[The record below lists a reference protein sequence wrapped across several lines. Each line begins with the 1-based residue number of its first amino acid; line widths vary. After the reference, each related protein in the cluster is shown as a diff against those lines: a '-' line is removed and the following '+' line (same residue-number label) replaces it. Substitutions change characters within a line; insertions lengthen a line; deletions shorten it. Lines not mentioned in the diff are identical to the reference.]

1 MGPRSGIKVQECD
14 EIRMSTSI
22 INHQVVTGDSVFH
35 HDVLQYCEYKLL
47 VRADQFSRST
57 QFHKFWKIT
66 RRVAKSLGIV
76 ISKPEKPMRTYL
88 REVIFFDTPKFR
100 LYNNGFI
107 LRRRTFY
114 ENGLPQPEHELVLKF
129 RHRDMATTAAVDVR
143 PLLPCINVIK
153 FKEEILLPYDKIGG
167 MRSIYSH
174 GCELDTP
181 NTMLTQ
187 NFETICQV
195 FPALLRTGAK
205 AKTTLSVVNGIAIE
219 EILVN
224 FGELDFGNK
233 MTAKATLAIWR
244 NRMTQERFIGEY
256 GFQLKFHSPEEFP
269 AKSKEL
275 SDAFYLAL
283 QTEAPDW
290 IHLGTTKT
298 AMIYG
303 MGQTPVVSHE

>member
-1 MGPRSGIKVQECD
+1 MFRKFSIQGHD
-14 EIRMSTSI
+14 EIRMSTFISNDQI
-22 INHQVVTGDSVFH
+22 TGESVFH
-35 HDVLQYCEYKLL
+35 PDPLQYREYKLL
-47 VRADQFSRST
+47 LRADHFTRSQ
-57 QFHKFWKIT
+57 QFHKFRKIT
-66 RRVAKSLGIV
+66 HRVAKSLGITLSKR
-76 ISKPEKPMRTYL
+76 SKPMETHL

-129 RHRDMATTAAVDVR
+129 RDTDKETTAAVDVR

-153 FKEEILLPYDKIGG
+153 FKEEMLLPYDKIGG

-205 AKTTLSVVNGIAIE
+205 AKTGLSVVNGLAIE

-224 FGELDFGNK
+224 FGEIDFGSK
-233 MTAKATLAIWR
+233 MIAKATLAIWR
-244 NRMTQERFIGEY
+244 NRLTQERLIGEY
-256 GFQLKFHSPEEFP
+256 GYQLKFRSPEEFP
-269 AKSKEL
+269 AKVREL
-275 SDAFYLAL
+275 SEAFYLGL

-290 IHLGTTKT
+290 VHLGTTKT
-298 AMIYG
+298 AMIYKSG
-303 MGQTPVVSHE
+303 KTPVVSHE